1 MDSNINH
8 DSVST
13 DASAS
18 ASNSSDFMDPENS
31 ESGSWGTIAT
41 EPWALESQ
49 VSSNVSLSQ
58 SQDWTSTGIP
68 SLNDSLDSSK
78 VYNSSSIASS
88 TPEPSPTFQ
97 LITSTQA
104 PGSTQ
109 VLEPVSASAA
119 AESSFRQTP
128 ITLSRLAI
136 IPVSVAA
143 ATASLILGFF
153 LVRVIRRKKQTARTK
168 RTIHTTSGLDFSDF
182 DERDDDYDSFH
193 NDFKKQNLDMS
204 SKEIHRLEAPTKT
217 GLALRS
223 SQQTFLTV
231 YSTPDTD
238 ELPNETDFA
247 QAI

>member
-143 ATASLILGFF
+143 ATASLIL
-153 LVRVIRRKKQTARTK
+153 
-168 RTIHTTSGLDFSDF
+168 
-182 DERDDDYDSFH
+182 
-193 NDFKKQNLDMS
+193 QNLDMS